1 MSTPDPLA
9 EESSSGYRTSDRE
22 RWVSEE
28 EPPSRRTAFT
38 RDRARVL
45 HCGALR
51 RLAGKTQVL
60 VAGESDI
67 PRTRLTHSLEVA
79 QVARELGAAL
89 GCDADVVDVAGLAH
103 DLGHPPFGHNGEDAL
118 DAIADC
124 CGGFEGNAQTFR
136 ILTRLEAKVMGAER
150 SAGLN
155 LTRASLDAC
164 TKYPWP
170 RQAGVKKYGTYAD
183 DQELLDWVRVTSPR
197 TDRCIEAQVMDWADD
212 VAYSVH
218 DVDDGIQLGHL
229 RPQETMDPGEAVAVA
244 RRCIDWYLPDADEP
258 ELVAALVR
266 LQELP
271 IWVREFDGSM
281 RAMVAVKRMTSSLI
295 GRFCSATEDATR
307 EAYGGRDLT
316 RYSASLVVPRQ
327 TRLEVAMMKAV
338 AAHYVMLRPGV
349 DASYREQRD
358 LLHDVSQALWKTGE
372 TGLEPWLRPMW
383 REAESD
389 AARMRVIVDQL
400 ASLTDRS
407 LVNWHRRLC
416 IRQGT

>member
-1 MSTPDPLA
+1 MSPHAHGAEDPLP
-9 EESSSGYRTSDRE
+9 GYANSDRE
-22 RWVSEE
+22 RWVPENEST
-28 EPPSRRTAFT
+28 SRRTAFT

-79 QVARELGAAL
+79 QVAREMGAAL

-103 DLGHPPFGHNGEDAL
+103 DLGHPPFGHNGEQAL
-118 DAIADC
+118 NLIADD

-136 ILTRLEAKVMGAER
+136 ILTRLEAKVMGPVR

-164 TKYPWP
+164 IKYPWP
-170 RQAGVKKYGTYAD
+170 KQADKAKFGTYAT
-183 DQELLDWVRVTSPR
+183 DQEVFDWVRSGR
-197 TDRCIEAQVMDWADD
+197 SDSDRCIEAQVMDWADD

-229 RPQETMDPGEAVAVA
+229 KPIELASPVEAVAVA
-244 RRCIDWYLPDADEP
+244 QRCIEWYLPEVDEH
-258 ELVAALVR
+258 ELVEALLR
-266 LQELP
+266 LQNLP
-271 IWVREFDGSM
+271 VWVETFDGSM
-281 RAMVAVKRMTSSLI
+281 RAMAAVKLMTSSLI
-295 GRFCSATEDATR
+295 GRFCTAAEDATR
-307 EAYGGRDLT
+307 RSYGGGNLT
-316 RYSASLVVPRQ
+316 RYSASLIVPWE

-349 DASYREQRD
+349 EVAYREQQE
-358 LLHDVSQALWKTGE
+358 LMFEVFEVLWQTGSS
-372 TGLEPWLRPMW
+372 GLEPWLRPMW
-383 REAESD
+383 DEAADD

-400 ASLTDRS
+400 ASLTDAS
-407 LVNWHRRLC
+407 LANWHRRLC
-416 IRQGT
+416 GP